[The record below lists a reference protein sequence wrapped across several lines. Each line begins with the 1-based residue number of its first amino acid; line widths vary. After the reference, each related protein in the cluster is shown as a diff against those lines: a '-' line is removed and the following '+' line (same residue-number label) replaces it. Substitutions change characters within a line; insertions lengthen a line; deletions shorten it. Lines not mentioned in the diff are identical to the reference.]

1 VSIRCKEERVID
13 FSLSEEQKALQ
24 EMSREFSVKEMKPN
38 AAKYDKGEEFPED
51 VMKKAFEVGFLT
63 CTIPKEYGGG
73 GLSELDTAI
82 ISEELAAGCAGM
94 YTTMMVNAL
103 AYTPVILYGNDEQ
116 KKKFLIP
123 QTEKMSFSAFCLT
136 EREAGSDAG
145 SLKTKAIKNGDEYI
159 LNGAKC
165 FTSNGAIANW
175 YVVFA
180 LTDPAKGAR
189 GISAF
194 IVPREAP
201 GVTVGKIEDK
211 MGHRASNTA
220 EMFFEDV
227 RVPAENLLAKEGL
240 GFIIAMKTLDH
251 TRAPV
256 GAAGVG
262 VARAALEYAVEYA
275 KTRIQFGRP
284 IALFQ
289 NTAFKIAQ
297 MAADI
302 DAARYLVW
310 RAAWLMDQDLPC
322 GKESAMAKMY
332 GSDVAMKVTT
342 EALQI
347 LGGYGYMKDYPMEK
361 LMRDAKLLQIY
372 EGTNEIQRLVISRE
386 VIGPIKK

>member
-1 VSIRCKEERVID
+1 VID
-13 FSLSEEQKALQ
+13 FSLTEEQKALQ
-24 EMSREFSVKEMKPN
+24 EMAREFAEKEMKPN
-38 AAKYDKGEEFPED
+38 AAKYDKGDEFSED

-73 GLSELDTAI
+73 GLGDLDTVI

-103 AYTPVILYGNDEQ
+103 AYTPIILFGTHEQ
-116 KKKFLIP
+116 KKKFLTP
-123 QTEKMSFSAFCLT
+123 QTEKMSFASFCLT
-136 EREAGSDAG
+136 EREAGSDA
-145 SLKTKAIKNGDEYI
+145 SALKTTAKKVGSEYVINGS
-159 LNGAKC
+159 KC
-165 FTSNGAIANW
+165 FISNGGIASL

-180 LTDPAKGAR
+180 NSAPERGAR

-194 IVPREAP
+194 IVPRETP
-201 GVTVGKIEDK
+201 GITIGKEEDK
-211 MGHRASNTA
+211 MGHRASNTV
-220 EMFFEDV
+220 ELFFEDV
-227 RVPAENLLAKEGL
+227 KIPEENLLGKEGI
-240 GFIIAMKTLDH
+240 GFIIAMRTLDK

-262 VARAALEYAVEYA
+262 VARAALEYAIEYA
-275 KTRIQFGRP
+275 KTRIQFGKP

-297 MAADI
+297 MAI
-302 DAARYLVW
+302 EINAARHLVW
-310 RAAWLMDQDLPC
+310 HAAWLMDQGEKC
-322 GKESAMAKMY
+322 GKESAMAKTY

-372 EGTNEIQRLVISRE
+372 EGTNEIQRLIISRE
-386 VIGPIKK
+386 VIGPIKD

>member
-1 VSIRCKEERVID
+1 VIS
-13 FSLSEEQKALQ
+13 FSLTEEQLALQ
-24 EMSREFSVKEMKPN
+24 EMAREFAEKEMKPN
-38 AAKYDKGEEFPED
+38 AAKYDKGDVFAED

-63 CTIPKEYGGG
+63 CTVPKEYGGG
-73 GLSELDTAI
+73 GLNDIDTVI

-103 AYTPVILYGNDEQ
+103 AYTPVILFGNDEQ
-116 KKKFLIP
+116 KKEFLTP
-123 QTEKMSFSAFCLT
+123 QTEKMSFAAFCLT

-145 SLKTKAIKNGDEYI
+145 SMKTKARKVGDEYVI
-159 LNGAKC
+159 NGSKC
-165 FTSNGAIANW
+165 FISNGGIANF

-180 LTDPAKGAR
+180 NSNPEKGMR

-194 IVPREAP
+194 VVPRETP
-201 GVTVGKIEDK
+201 GVIIGKEEDK
-211 MGHRASNTA
+211 MGHRASNTV
-220 EMFFEDV
+220 ELTFEDV
-227 RVPAENLLAKEGL
+227 KIPAGNLLGKEGI
-240 GFIIAMKTLDH
+240 GFIIAMRTLDK

-262 VARAALEYAVEYA
+262 VARAALEYAIEYA
-275 KTRIQFGRP
+275 KNRKQFGKP

-289 NTAFKIAQ
+289 NTGFKIAQ
-297 MAADI
+297 MAMEI
-302 DAARYLVW
+302 NAARHLVW
-310 RAAWLMDQDLPC
+310 HAAWLMDEGKPC
-322 GKESAMAKMY
+322 GKESAMAKAF

-342 EALQI
+342 ECVQI

-386 VIGPIKK
+386 IIGPIA

>member
-1 VSIRCKEERVID
+1 MID
-13 FSLSEEQKALQ
+13 FSLTEEQKALQ
-24 EMSREFSVKEMKPN
+24 EMSKEFAEKEMKPN

-51 VMKKAFEVGFLT
+51 VMQKAFEVGFLT

-73 GLSELDTAI
+73 GLSEVDTVI

-103 AYTPVILYGNDEQ
+103 AYTPIIYYSSDEQ
-116 KKKFLIP
+116 KKRFLTP
-123 QTEKMSFSAFCLT
+123 QTEKMSFASFGLT

-145 SLKTKAIKNGDEYI
+145 AAKTKAIKHGDEYVI
-159 LNGAKC
+159 NGSKC
-165 FTSNGAIANW
+165 FISNGGIASW

-180 LTDPAKGAR
+180 LTDPTKGAR
-189 GISAF
+189 GMSAF
-194 IVPREAP
+194 IVPRETP
-201 GVTVGKIEDK
+201 GITVGKIEDK

-220 EMFFEDV
+220 ELFFEDV
-227 RVPAENLLAKEGL
+227 KVPKENLIAKEGM

-262 VARAALEYAVEYA
+262 VAKAALEYAVEYA
-275 KTRIQFGRP
+275 RTRIQFGKP

-297 MAADI
+297 LAAEI
-302 DAARYLVW
+302 DAARQLVW
-310 RAAWLMDQDLPC
+310 RAAWLMDQEKPC

-347 LGGYGYMKDYPMEK
+347 FGGYGYMKDYPMEK

-386 VIGPIKK
+386 IIGPIKK

>member
-1 VSIRCKEERVID
+1 MID
-13 FSLSEEQKALQ
+13 FSLTEEQKSLQ
-24 EMSREFSVKEMKPN
+24 EMSREFAEKELKPN

-116 KKKFLIP
+116 KKRFLIP

-145 SLKTKAIKNGDEYI
+145 SLKTKAIKNGDEYL

-165 FTSNGAIANW
+165 FTSNGSIANW

-180 LTDPAKGAR
+180 LTDPEKGAR

-194 IVPREAP
+194 IVPRETP
-201 GVTVGKIEDK
+201 GVTVGKLEDK
-211 MGHRASNTA
+211 MGHRASVTA
-220 EMFFEDV
+220 EMYFEDV

-262 VARAALEYAVEYA
+262 VAKAALEYAVEYA
-275 KTRIQFGRP
+275 RTRIQFGRP

-297 MAADI
+297 LAADV

-310 RAAWLMDQDLPC
+310 RAAWLMDHNLPC

-386 VIGPIKK
+386 VIGPIKR